1 MIISRHAHNY
11 MTCSQQVVAILAD
24 FWSRGVVIIGGA
36 IVAAS

>member
-1 MIISRHAHNY
+1 LISILQQR
-11 MTCSQQVVAILAD
+11 SQQVAAILAD